1 MSFIQRELDRIN
13 GALLDP
19 ANADVYDRLYA
30 AQQALAWATEPSGFR
45 SPYDSVMGIPEGS
58 EGCLVHPHP
67 LPSSNTRCQNE
78 TLPPQPKHS
87 LR

>member
-45 SPYDSVMGIPEGS
+45 SAILYVPNPGG
-58 EGCLVHPHP
+58 
-67 LPSSNTRCQNE
+67 R
-78 TLPPQPKHS
+78 
-87 LR
+87 R